1 MRAWDD
7 NGWASGLVEP
17 LPLPDAFCVLAP
29 EPGSRIDEGRW
40 AHLART
46 SVRAV
51 LELSPAKRYP
61 SATQPLADVA
71 VVRMR
76 HLDRLDDPLPPRDVE
91 VVTVPLERA
100 PGARSL
106 AMRGAEAIGGAGFD
120 VLVGRGQRLWQVAAR
135 SVDDVEALAVTAVL
149 AAALL
154 GPVVP
159 PGGGTIYGLKGTR
172 TRLEALG
179 WRT

>member
-17 LPLPDAFCVLAP
+17 LPSDQSYALLAP
-29 EPGSRIDEGRW
+29 EPASRIDEGRW

-61 SATQPLADVA
+61 SATMPLVD
-71 VVRMR
+71 VVRVRIR
-76 HLDRLDDPLPPRDVE
+76 HLDRLEEGPAAREVE
-91 VVTVPLERA
+91 VVTVPLERVPVVRA
-100 PGARSL
+100 LAR
-106 AMRGAEAIGGAGFD
+106 RGAAAIGGAGFD
-120 VLVGRGQRLWQVAAR
+120 VLVERGQRLWQVATR
-135 SVDDVEALAVTAVL
+135 GEDDVEALAVVAVL

-154 GPVVP
+154 APVVP
-159 PGGGTIYGLKGTR
+159 PGGGTIYGLKGAR
-172 TRLEALG
+172 VRLEALG

>member
-1 MRAWDD
+1 MHAWDE

-17 LPLPDAFCVLAP
+17 LQPDRSFALLAP

-51 LELSPAKRYP
+51 LQLSPAKRYP
-61 SATQPLADVA
+61 SATQPMVDVA
-71 VVRMR
+71 LVRVR
-76 HLDRLDDPLPPRDVE
+76 HLDRLEEGPAPRDVE

-100 PGARSL
+100 PAVRAL
-106 AMRGAEAIGGAGFD
+106 ALRGAEAIGGAGFD

-135 SVDDVEALAVTAVL
+135 DEQDVEALAVVAVL

-154 GPVVP
+154 APVVP
-159 PGGGTIYGLKGTR
+159 PGGGTIYGLKGAR
-172 TRLEALG
+172 VRLEALG